1 MTRASQQRLFVALA
15 FTIIGALCGMAAGY
29 GVGCALMVRQGET
42 RLAQYAGRIVNHNLT
57 STAESREVLA
67 RMNGS
72 PYATCSPAE
81 IAYFREL
88 VFNSE
93 FLKSAGRM
101 VNGHIACSTLGANF
115 HPTDSYTP
123 DFREPS
129 GVQVYRNPKGFLIR
143 GKTVIAVQKGNAY
156 VVYGPDNLLP
166 LASDSMHY
174 AITWTGERQRHA
186 ERILGD
192 APPEEGA
199 FLTTP
204 GAAKVDGEIYFTQ
217 CEAKATSCTTT
228 FMPESAVLSAGRG
241 LLAFFLG
248 MGGLTGGIMG
258 FVVSL
263 LMRRRQTMHAQ
274 LLRAI
279 RKDRLRVVYQPI
291 VDLTTGRVTEAEALV
306 RWTDDDNQAVPPDV
320 FVKSAEEHGF
330 VGELTR
336 LVVRHVLEDFRDTMR
351 RYPEFRVN
359 VNIAAADLSDPGF
372 VAMLD
377 EALKGAGVTAPS
389 LGVEITEG
397 NTARQQ
403 AARETIVQ
411 LRQRGHVVHID
422 DFGTG
427 YSSLSYLHDLSV
439 DSIKIDK
446 AFTRAIGTE
455 AVTVSILPQ
464 ILAMAE
470 KLNLKVV
477 VEGIE
482 TAEQARYFAGHH
494 TVYGQGWLF
503 GRPVTSELFHSFL
516 RERILHPVSLE
527 DVVLG
532 RSQAVSMHAH

>member
-1 MTRASQQRLFVALA
+1 MALA
-15 FTIIGALCGMAAGY
+15 SIILGALGGMAAGY
-29 GVGCALMVRQGET
+29 EVGGALMVRQSEA
-42 RLAQYAGRIVNHNLT
+42 RLAQYAGRIVNHNQT
-57 STAESREVLA
+57 STAESRGVLEK
-67 RMNGS
+67 MNTA
-72 PYATCSPAE
+72 PYAVCSPEE
-81 IAYFREL
+81 IAYFRQL

-101 VNGHIACSTLGANF
+101 VNGHVECSSLGANL
-115 HPTDSYTP
+115 HAANSYAP
-123 DFREPS
+123 QLRERG
-129 GVQVYRNPKGFLIR
+129 GVLVYRNPLGFRIP
-143 GKTVIAVQKGNAY
+143 GKTVIAVQQGAWF

-174 AITWTGERQRHA
+174 AITWTGVNDGQA
-186 ERILGD
+186 TRILGD
-192 APPEEGA
+192 APPEEGK

-204 GAAKVDGEIYFTQ
+204 GAAKMNGEIYFTQ
-217 CEAKATSCTTT
+217 CTASDTSCTTT

-241 LLAFFLG
+241 LLLFFLG
-248 MGGLTGGIMG
+248 MGGLTGGIVG
-258 FVVSL
+258 IVATL
-263 LMRRRQTMHAQ
+263 LLRRRQSMHAQ

-306 RWTDDDNQAVPPDV
+306 RWTDDDNHAVPPDV
-320 FVKSAEEHGF
+320 FVKAAEEHGF
-330 VGELTR
+330 VGAITR
-336 LVVRHVLEDFRDTMR
+336 LVVRHVLEDFSDTMR

-359 VNIAAADLSDPGF
+359 VNIAASDLSDPGF
-372 VAMLD
+372 LAMLD
-377 EALKGAGVTAPS
+377 VALKGAGVMAPS

-403 AARETIVQ
+403 AAKETIVR
-411 LRQRGHVVHID
+411 LRKRGHVVHID

-427 YSSLSYLHDLSV
+427 YSSLSYLHDLAV

-482 TAEQARYFAGHH
+482 TPEQARYFVGRH

-503 GRPVTSELFHSFL
+503 GRPVSPELFHSFL
-516 RERILHPVSLE
+516 RERLFNPPSLE
-527 DVVLG
+527 DVELS
-532 RSQAVSMHAH
+532 RSPAFSAHAV

>member
-1 MTRASQQRLFVALA
+1 MTRASQQRLIVALVS
-15 FTIIGALCGMAAGY
+15 TVIGALCGMAAGY
-29 GVGCALMVRQGET
+29 GVGCALMVRQGEA
-42 RLAQYAGRIVNHNLT
+42 RLAQYAGRIVDHNQT
-57 STAESREVLA
+57 SMAESRVVLA
-67 RMNGS
+67 KMNAS
-72 PYATCSPAE
+72 SYAMCSPEE

-101 VNGHIACSTLGANF
+101 VDGHIACSTLGGNF
-115 HPTDSYTP
+115 HPSETYAP
-123 DFREPS
+123 DLTERS
-129 GVQVYRNPKGFLIR
+129 GVRVFRNPVGFRIP
-143 GKTVIAVQKGNAY
+143 GKTVIAVQQGSAY
-156 VVYGPDNLLP
+156 AVYGPDNLLP
-166 LASDSMHY
+166 LASDTMHY
-174 AITWTGERQRHA
+174 AITWTGGVSRQA
-186 ERILGD
+186 KRILGD
-192 APPEEGA
+192 APPEAGA

-204 GAAKVDGEIYFTQ
+204 GAAKWDGELYFTQ
-217 CEAKATSCTTT
+217 CEAGETSCTTA
-228 FMPESAVLSAGRG
+228 FMTESAVLNSGRG
-241 LLAFFLG
+241 VLMFCLG
-248 MGGLTGGIMG
+248 MGGLTGGIIG
-258 FVVSL
+258 FVVTL
-263 LMRRRQTMHAQ
+263 LLRRRQTMHAQ

-306 RWTDDDNQAVPPDV
+306 RWTDDDNRAVPPDV
-320 FVKSAEEHGF
+320 FVKAAEEHGF
-330 VGELTR
+330 VGALTR
-336 LVVRHVLEDFRDTMR
+336 LVVRHVLEDFRDTMK

-377 EALKGAGVTAPS
+377 DALHGAGVMATN

-403 AARETIVQ
+403 EARETIVR

-470 KLNLKVV
+470 KLHLKVV

-482 TAEQARYFAGHH
+482 TPEQARYFLGHH
-494 TVYGQGWLF
+494 TVYGQGWFF
-503 GRPVTSELFHSFL
+503 GRPVTAELFHSFL
-516 RERILHPVSLE
+516 RERLFHPSALE
-527 DVVLG
+527 DLELSHG
-532 RSQAVSMHAH
+532 SAFSAHAV